1 MNALKLEYEGGGKY
15 RLLEDFCFND
25 YCVPAGF
32 VTDGASI
39 PKVLW
44 SVIGSPMTGKYV
56 PVAVLHDYLYSKKCV
71 YDVSF
76 KKANLIFYAGMLKV
90 GVNRF
95 KAFLMYKA
103 VCLFGKSHF
112 KSPAKAGVS

>member
-1 MNALKLEYEGGGKY
+1 MDALRLEYIGGGQY
-15 RLLEDFCFND
+15 RLLTDFCFNG

-56 PVAVLHDYLYSKKCV
+56 PVAVLHDYLYSKRCIYK
-71 YDVSF
+71 VSF
-76 KKANLIFYAGMLKV
+76 EEANEIFYRGMLKL

-95 KAFLMYKA
+95 KAYLMYRA
-103 VCLFGKSHF
+103 VCMFGKSHF
-112 KSPAKAGVS
+112 ERK